1 MAKLLDGKAVSEK
14 VFARIAEEVK
24 ALPVQPCLA
33 VIIVG
38 EDPAS
43 RIYVDN
49 KRKNCAQVGFR
60 SLEYALPAET
70 GQAKLLELIE
80 ELNADSS
87 VHGILCQS
95 PLPAGYDY
103 DEQAVCR
110 TVSPAKDVDMFH
122 PENVGRLTLGEPRFL
137 PCTPAGVLALLDDA
151 GISLAGKHV
160 VVVGRSNIV
169 GKPMALLALS
179 RNATV
184 TVCHSRTQNL
194 AEITRQADVLIAAVG
209 RLRLI
214 TADMV
219 KEGAVVVDVGMNRL
233 EGKKVRGDV
242 DFDAVEPKAS
252 YITPVPGGVGPMTR
266 AMLMQNTLTACK
278 AATPDPSKEGN

>member
-1 MAKLLDGKAVSEK
+1 MALILDAAVILDGKAVSEK
-14 VFARIAEEVK
+14 IFARIAEEAK
-24 ALPVQPCLA
+24 ALPVRPCLA
-33 VIIVG
+33 VVIVG
-38 EDPAS
+38 DDPAS
-43 RIYVDN
+43 RIYVDH
-49 KRKNCAQVGFR
+49 KKKNCAQVGFR

-70 GQAKLLELIE
+70 GQAKLLALIE
-80 ELNADSS
+80 ALNADSG

-95 PLPAGYDY
+95 PLPKGYDY

-110 TVSPAKDVDMFH
+110 AVSPAKDVDMFH

-151 GISLAGKHV
+151 GIDLAGKHV

-169 GKPMALLALS
+169 GKPMALLALQ
-179 RNATV
+179 RHATV
-184 TVCHSRTQNL
+184 TICHSRTKGL
-194 AEITRQADVLIAAVG
+194 AEITRQADVLVAAVG

-233 EGKKVRGDV
+233 EGRKVRGDV
-242 DFDAVEPKAS
+242 DFEAVAPKAS

-266 AMLMQNTLTACK
+266 AMLMQNTLTAAK
-278 AATPDPSKEGN
+278 AAKV

>member
-1 MAKLLDGKAVSEK
+1 MAQILDGKALSET
-14 VFARIAEEVK
+14 VFARIAEEAK

-38 EDPAS
+38 DDPAS

-49 KRKNCAQVGFR
+49 KKKNCEQVGFR
-60 SLEYALPAET
+60 SLEYALPANA
-70 GQAKLLELIE
+70 GQANLLGLIE
-80 ELNADSS
+80 DLNADSG

-103 DEQAVCR
+103 DEPALCR
-110 TVSPAKDVDMFH
+110 AVSPAKDVDCFH
-122 PENVGRLTLGEPRFL
+122 PENVGKLALGEPGLL
-137 PCTPAGVLALLDDA
+137 PCTPAGIMELLDHA
-151 GISLAGKHV
+151 GISLEGKHV
-160 VVVGRSNIV
+160 VVVGRSIRV
-169 GKPMALLALS
+169 GKPMAQLALL

-184 TVCHSRTQNL
+184 TICHSKTQNL
-194 AEITRQADVLIAAVG
+194 AEITRQADVLVAAIG
-209 RLRLI
+209 RLRFI

-219 KEGAVVVDVGMNRL
+219 KEGAVVVDVGMNHL

-242 DFDAVEPKAS
+242 DFDAVAPKVS

-266 AMLMQNTLTACK
+266 AMLMQNTLTATK
-278 AATPDPSKEGN
+278 AVIE

>member
-1 MAKLLDGKAVSEK
+1 MRTAKILDGKAVSERIL
-14 VFARIAEEVK
+14 ARIAEEAR
-24 ALPVQPCLA
+24 ALPLRPCLA

-38 EDPAS
+38 GDPAS

-49 KRKNCAQVGFR
+49 KRKNCEQVGFR

-70 GQAKLLELIE
+70 GQAKLLSLIE
-80 ELNADSS
+80 ELNRDQS
-87 VHGILCQS
+87 VHGVLCQA
-95 PLPAGYDY
+95 PLPKGYDY

-110 TVSPAKDVDMFH
+110 AISPAKDVDMFH

-151 GISLAGKHV
+151 GIGLAGKHV
-160 VVVGRSNIV
+160 VVIGRSNIV
-169 GKPMALLALS
+169 GKPMALLALQ
-179 RNATV
+179 RDATV
-184 TVCHSRTQNL
+184 TICHSRTQSL
-194 AEITRQADVLIAAVG
+194 AEITRQADILVAAVG
-209 RLRLI
+209 KHAFV

-219 KEGAVVVDVGMNRL
+219 KRGAVVVDVGMNRL

-242 DFDAVEPKAS
+242 DFDAVAPKAG

-266 AMLMQNTLTACK
+266 AMLMQNTLTAAKTACR
-278 AATPDPSKEGN
+278 